1 MKLLASTLVT
11 VSNDITVTGRASGTV
26 TTNTNGQMDL
36 AVSNHFNYTP
46 SGNDEIELDNFK
58 AGQSG
63 TIFLDNS
70 GGHTLTVDSPILIN
84 ADQLSAIATAGKYM
98 ISYFCTVDQPNATL
112 SNSANNDKIIMSVS
126 GALT

>member
-1 MKLLASTLVT
+1 MV
-11 VSNDITVTGRASGTV
+11 GRANGTV
-26 TTNTNGQMDL
+26 TDNTNGQMDL

-46 SGNDEIELDNFK
+46 SGDDEIELDNFL

-70 GGHTLTVDSPILIN
+70 GGHTLTVDSTILIS
-84 ADQLSAIATAGKYM
+84 ASQLTAIATAGKYM
-98 ISYFCTVDQPNATL
+98 LSYFCTANQANATL
-112 SNSANNDKIIMSVS
+112 SNSANNDLIIISCS

>member
-1 MKLLASTLVT
+1 MNDDVT
-11 VSNDITVTGRASGTV
+11 VVGRANGTV
-26 TTNTNGQMDL
+26 TANTNGQMDL

-46 SGNDEIELDNFK
+46 GGDDEIELDNFL

-70 GGHTLTVDSPILIN
+70 GGHTLSVDSTILVN
-84 ADQLSAIATAGKYM
+84 ADQLTAIATAGKYM
-98 ISYFCTVDQPNATL
+98 LSYFCTADQANATL
-112 SNSANNDKIIMSVS
+112 SNSANNDLIIISCS